1 MVNTPRRGDIWLT
14 DFGEPLAH
22 EQGFLRPGIIV
33 SANGFNRAGSGL
45 VFTVPTTTTKRGWR
59 THVEVGTH
67 TGLRQTSWAL
77 VEQMRSASTD
87 RLRRRIGEADAVTME
102 RICAIVRRLLEM

>member
-1 MVNTPRRGDIWLT
+1 MVSAPQRGEIWLT
-14 DFGEPLAH
+14 DFGEPVGH
-22 EQGFLRPGIIV
+22 EEGFFRPSVIV
-33 SANGFNRAGSGL
+33 SANGFNQAGSGL

-87 RLRRRIGEADAVTME
+87 RLRLRIGQVDDVTME
-102 RICAIVRRLLEM
+102 RICTIVQRLLEI